1 MSLSSVLSSSS
12 KVTPSKGRNQNNSS
26 AVGDHGQPDPTAGGG
41 QVADDI
47 ETADIK
53 QGAKESP
60 LPAPGQCAAGTRGF
74 RVCALPPLRRGALGI
89 VATLGNG
96 REKGDVSSVET
107 RQGIIGALR

>member
-53 QGAKESP
+53 QGAKESR
-60 LPAPGQCAAGTRGF
+60 ATRK
-74 RVCALPPLRRGALGI
+74 P
-89 VATLGNG
+89 
-96 REKGDVSSVET
+96 VSQSHLSPK
-107 RQGIIGALR
+107 IN